1 MLRILSLLLLI
12 FSSQSLAS
20 SWPVPK
26 SIVMVSP
33 DGGVI
38 ARLHSGSFPLD
49 KPESAQMSIFTWDE
63 KSGYV
68 LSEHYQLPYRFAP
81 ARFAVN
87 DNGFVIT
94 VGKYVAEETGPDIGI
109 FNPQGQQIQSYNLEQ
124 LFPDATQRQ
133 QLIAQSQK
141 LTTEWQQPQRN
152 EPQWYCLSA
161 PEAMMNNTFSIRYE
175 LGALLF
181 YVDGNPFESYL
192 FESGCPRL

>member
-12 FSSQSLAS
+12 FSSESLAS

-161 PEAMMNNTFSIRYE
+161 PDSLMNNAFSVRHE

-181 YVDGNPFESYL
+181 YVDGNPLERHL
-192 FESGCPRL
+192 FENGCAL

>member
-49 KPESAQMSIFTWDE
+49 KPESAQMSIFIWNE
-63 KSGYV
+63 QSGYV
-68 LSEHYQLPYRFAP
+68 LSERYPLPYRFAP
-81 ARFAVN
+81 AKFAVN

-109 FNPQGQQIQSYNLEQ
+109 FNPQGQQIQSYTLEQ
-124 LFPDATQRQ
+124 LFPDTTQRQ
-133 QLIAQSQK
+133 QLIAQLQK
-141 LTTEWQQPQRN
+141 LTTEWQQPLRD

-161 PEAMMNNTFSIRYE
+161 PEAMMNNAFSVRYE

-181 YVDGNPFESYL
+181 YVDENPFESYL

>member
-1 MLRILSLLLLI
+1 MLRIFTLLLLT

-81 ARFAVN
+81 AKFAVN

-109 FNPQGQQIQSYNLEQ
+109 FNPQGLQIQSYTLEQ
-124 LFPDATQRQ
+124 LFPNTTQKQ
-133 QLIAQSQK
+133 LLIAQSQK
-141 LTTEWQQPQRN
+141 LTSEWQEHQQN
-152 EPQWYCLSA
+152 VPQWYCLSE
-161 PEAMMNNTFSIRYE
+161 PEVIMSNAFSVRHE
-175 LGALLF
+175 LGALLI
-181 YVDGNPFESYL
+181 YVDENPFESYL
-192 FESGCPRL
+192 IESGCTSL